1 LADSAF
7 ALSGLQRCAPAGRGD
22 VQQWVDSRPPGV
34 MLLCDGIFKSRPAV
48 SHEELCH
55 ALDAGWQ
62 VWGVSSLGAIRAHE
76 MRDEGMR
83 GFGWVYQQFSVH
95 ADFTDD
101 ELALLHLPG
110 PGYESVTEP
119 LVNLRYAL
127 QQQGP
132 SLGLAADQASAALDE
147 LGRLWFGERSLQR
160 MQQAL
165 CGAGRVPTGVAA
177 SLLSWMQH
185 NPVKALDLKALLAA
199 RPWQPGRMPASP
211 GRTTVSPP
219 PAPGQAARSSPAARR
234 RRASG

>member
-1 LADSAF
+1 VAFVGPTGTGLDDKAFELA
-7 ALSGLQRCAPAGRGD
+7 GLQRRAPAGRGD
-22 VQQWVDSRPPGV
+22 VQHWIDGHPPGV

-48 SHEELCH
+48 SHEELCN
-55 ALDAGWQ
+55 ALDAGWL

-83 GFGWVYQQFSVH
+83 GFGWVYQQFSMH

-127 QQQGP
+127 QEQGP
-132 SLGLAADQASAALDE
+132 SLGLAADQAVAALNE
-147 LGRLWFGERSLQR
+147 LARLWFGERSLQR

-165 CGAGRVPTGVAA
+165 CGAGGVPVHAAA

-185 NPVKALDLKALLAA
+185 NPVKALDLRAVLAD
-199 RPWQPGRMPASP
+199 RPWYAGRSPRSP
-211 GRTTVSPP
+211 GRAKIGPP
-219 PAPGQAARSSPAARR
+219 PAPGQAAR
-234 RRASG
+234 